1 MLSQEQLHAQIADP
15 NLCSASY
22 LSDLEALQQT
32 YPYVTSFSILYLK
45 TLAKEQDVRLSKAL
59 EQHAFTIQNR
69 VILYDL
75 LVESSVIE
83 EKSRHEETSH
93 KVSTVPAYEEIQS
106 EVLQEY
112 PSDEL
117 HVEENSIKENP
128 IAETL
133 LNESDVE
140 ENTIEENPIAETLL
154 NESDVEEN
162 AIEENPIAETLLNGS
177 DIEENAIE
185 ENPIEEDV
193 VAENLVEANQ
203 TEEPETT
210 KEPDPLD
217 KLLRA
222 SLISSSFVDLT
233 YTDELKSLQEE
244 PKVQEQNN
252 VEVHEVA
259 KPSAP
264 QERQT
269 FAQWL
274 HFIDAKAQ
282 DDPKEYLKFD
292 KPKQDFYSPA
302 KKAKESLSS
311 DQIPVSETLAK
322 VYAMQGA
329 VAKAIGV
336 YEQLILLNPEK
347 KSFFANQIKVLKK
360 NLNA

>member
-32 YPYVTSFSILYLK
+32 YPYATSFSILYLK

-69 VILYDL
+69 VVLYDL

-83 EKSRHEETSH
+83 EKSRHEETSY
-93 KVSTVPAYEEIQS
+93 KASTVSADEAIQS
-106 EVLQEY
+106 EVLQEK
-112 PSDEL
+112 PIDEL
-117 HVEENSIKENP
+117 H
-128 IAETL
+128 L
-133 LNESDVE
+133 
-140 ENTIEENPIAETLL
+140 
-154 NESDVEEN
+154 EEN
-162 AIEENPIAETLLNGS
+162 AIEEHI
-177 DIEENAIE
+177 
-185 ENPIEEDV
+185 
-193 VAENLVEANQ
+193 VAENLVAENQ
-203 TEEPETT
+203 AEEPEPTL
-210 KEPDPLD
+210 EPDPLD
-217 KLLRA
+217 QLLRA

-244 PKVQEQNN
+244 QEEPKVLENN
-252 VEVHEVA
+252 DDEVQEVA

-264 QERQT
+264 QEKQT
-269 FAQWL
+269 FGQWL
-274 HFIDAKAQ
+274 HFTDADAP

>member
-1 MLSQEQLHAQIADP
+1 VLSQEQLHAQIADP

-32 YPYVTSFSILYLK
+32 YPYATSFSILYLK

-69 VILYDL
+69 VVLYDL

-83 EKSRHEETSH
+83 EKSRHEETSF
-93 KVSTVPAYEEIQS
+93 KESIVSAYEEIQS
-106 EVLQEY
+106 EVLQEK
-112 PSDEL
+112 PIDEPHL
-117 HVEENSIKENP
+117 EENSIAEN
-128 IAETL
+128 
-133 LNESDVE
+133 S
-140 ENTIEENPIAETLL
+140 IEEHIVEQNQSEET
-154 NESDVEEN
+154 
-162 AIEENPIAETLLNGS
+162 
-177 DIEENAIE
+177 
-185 ENPIEEDV
+185 
-193 VAENLVEANQ
+193 
-203 TEEPETT
+203 ETT
-210 KEPDPLD
+210 IAPDPLD
-217 KLLRA
+217 QLLRA

-244 PKVQEQNN
+244 QEDPKVLDNSN
-252 VEVHEVA
+252 TEVLEVA
-259 KPSAP
+259 KPSDP

-274 HFIDAKAQ
+274 HFTDQAAQ

>member
-1 MLSQEQLHAQIADP
+1 VLSQEQLHAQIADP

-22 LSDLEALQQT
+22 LTDLEALQQT
-32 YPYVTSFSILYLK
+32 YPYATSFSILYLK

-59 EQHAFTIQNR
+59 EQYAFTIQNR

-83 EKSRHEETSH
+83 ERNRIPVNPNQDKIVSQFKQTKVPEEDIIEEPLLNESALEENVIAENPIKEPLLHE
-93 KVSTVPAYEEIQS
+93 ST
-106 EVLQEY
+106 L
-112 PSDEL
+112 
-117 HVEENSIKENP
+117 EENSIAEN
-128 IAETL
+128 IIEAL
-133 LNESDVE
+133 IVE
-140 ENTIEENPIAETLL
+140 EN
-154 NESDVEEN
+154 
-162 AIEENPIAETLLNGS
+162 
-177 DIEENAIE
+177 
-185 ENPIEEDV
+185 
-193 VAENLVEANQ
+193 LVLENQ

-210 KEPDPLD
+210 KALDPLD
-217 KLLRA
+217 QLLRA

-244 PKVQEQNN
+244 QEDSKVLENSNDVVQ
-252 VEVHEVA
+252 EVA
-259 KPSAP
+259 KPSVP

-274 HFIDAKAQ
+274 HFTDAAAQ

-311 DQIPVSETLAK
+311 EQMPVSETLAK